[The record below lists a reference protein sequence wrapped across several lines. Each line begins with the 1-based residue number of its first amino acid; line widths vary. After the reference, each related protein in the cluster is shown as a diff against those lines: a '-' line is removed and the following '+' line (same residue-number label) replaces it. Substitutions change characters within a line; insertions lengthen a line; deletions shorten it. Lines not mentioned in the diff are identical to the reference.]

1 MSEES
6 QEFDQ
11 QLREELEEQRIM
23 SNNVNCPYCKKIDL
37 MGIRL

>member
-11 QLREELEEQRIM
+11 QLREENKVEKEEWYHLQQ
-23 SNNVNCPYCKKIDL
+23 NT
-37 MGIRL
+37 

>member
-11 QLREELEEQRIM
+11 QLREEILNRI
-23 SNNVNCPYCKKIDL
+23 NKRIGDL
-37 MGIRL
+37 KWYHLQQNT